1 MVNSYH
7 GALVYRR
14 SLCFL
19 LAIAVRK
26 LFPSRRLVIGH
37 SLGNGYYY
45 HFDGYATTDP
55 ADLGA
60 LEETMR
66 ELVRQDLPIQRR
78 VISYQE
84 ALVQFQTE
92 QHTDTALLL
101 NYRNESKVATYVCSD
116 FTDLAHLPLVPSTGI
131 LKYFEIRSYPPGF
144 LLRFPRSNDP
154 YQVPELQD
162 NPVIFGI
169 YQEYKAWGKILNV
182 NCVGRLNELFA
193 QGRADHFVRVA
204 ETLHEKKIAN
214 IADRIQERRDD
225 IRVVLVAGPS
235 SSGKTTFTKKLA
247 IQLQVVGFNP
257 SIISLD
263 DYFVPREET
272 PRDEDGNYDFE
283 ALEAIDIQ
291 LLNEHLLRLFDG
303 DEIEVPSFDFRTGQ
317 RREDGKKLALS
328 QGGILL
334 MEGIHGLND
343 QLTPRVPRERKY
355 KIYVSALTQVNLDDH
370 NRIPTTDNRL
380 LRRMVRDHQ
389 FRGHSAMDTLEM
401 WPSVR
406 KGENTHIFP
415 FQNSA
420 DSAFNSALDYELA
433 VLKVYAEP
441 LLKTVKP
448 YHRVYTEAVRLLSF
462 LNNFAPLP
470 ARHVPPS
477 SILREFIGD
486 SAFEY

>member
-1 MVNSYH
+1 
-7 GALVYRR
+7 
-14 SLCFL
+14 
-19 LAIAVRK
+19 
-26 LFPSRRLVIGH
+26 
-37 SLGNGYYY
+37 
-45 HFDGYATTDP
+45 
-55 ADLGA
+55 
-60 LEETMR
+60 
-66 ELVRQDLPIQRR
+66 
-78 VISYQE
+78 
-84 ALVQFQTE
+84 
-92 QHTDTALLL
+92 
-101 NYRNESKVATYVCSD
+101 
-116 FTDLAHLPLVPSTGI
+116 
-131 LKYFEIRSYPPGF
+131 
-144 LLRFPRSNDP
+144 
-154 YQVPELQD
+154 VPEFQD
-162 NPVIFGI
+162 NPVIFDI

-204 ETLHEKKIAN
+204 ETLHDKKIAN
-214 IADRIQERRDD
+214 IADRIHERQED

-272 PRDEDGNYDFE
+272 PRDENGNYDFE

-291 LLNEHLLRLFDG
+291 LLNEHLIRLFDG
-303 DEIEVPSFDFRTGQ
+303 EEIQVPSFDFRSGR
-317 RREDGKKLALS
+317 RREYGSRLALS
-328 QGGILL
+328 ERGILL

-343 QLTPRVPRERKY
+343 RLTPRVPRERKY

-380 LRRMVRDHQ
+380 LRRMVRDYQ
-389 FRGHSAMDTLEM
+389 FRGHSAVDTLEM

-448 YHRVYTEAVRLLSF
+448 YHKVYTEAVRLLSF

-470 ARHVPPS
+470 ARYVPSS
-477 SILREFIGD
+477 SILREFIGN
-486 SAFEY
+486 SSFEY